1 MLERRLHTLTTLLLA
16 ASNSVGLR
24 VAVPSLLRDASRT
37 QQRVSQLQMAAP
49 GGRRVVVTGMGIVSC
64 LGNTLEDVATSL
76 HECKPGITSNDKYKE
91 IGMKSNV
98 CGTPDINCDDFIDRK
113 QARFMGLNAKFAFIA
128 MQQAVAD
135 SGLSPE
141 EMNSPRTGGILGQG
155 GTSVADIIE
164 TMEAVDA
171 QKLRRIGPY
180 RVTRSMGSTVSAVLS
195 TAFKLQGVSYSI
207 SSACSTGAHCIGVGM
222 EQIQLNKQDVVFCG
236 AGEAEDWGFS
246 VMFDAMG
253 ALSTKYNDAPTTA
266 SRAFDVTRDGFVIA
280 GGGGIVVLE
289 ELEHAKA
296 RGAKIYAELTGYGA
310 NSDGYDMVAPSGEGG
325 QRCMKMA
332 MAMADELGGE
342 KKIDYV
348 NTHGTSTPVGDTM
361 ELKGIKTVFTEAGYQ
376 PFVGSTKSLSGH
388 ALGAAGVHEA
398 IYCMLMMQKGFL
410 AESANINEL
419 VEEAEGMN
427 ILTKREDMTPDRVMS
442 NSFGF
447 GGTNACLVFDRYT
460 E

>member
-1 MLERRLHTLTTLLLA
+1 
-16 ASNSVGLR
+16 
-24 VAVPSLLRDASRT
+24 
-37 QQRVSQLQMAAP
+37 
-49 GGRRVVVTGMGIVSC
+49 
-64 LGNTLEDVATSL
+64 
-76 HECKPGITSNDKYKE
+76 
-91 IGMKSNV
+91 
-98 CGTPDINCDDFIDRK
+98 
-113 QARFMGLNAKFAFIA
+113 
-128 MQQAVAD
+128 
-135 SGLSPE
+135 
-141 EMNSPRTGGILGQG
+141 
-155 GTSVADIIE
+155 
-164 TMEAVDA
+164 
-171 QKLRRIGPY
+171 
-180 RVTRSMGSTVSAVLS
+180 
-195 TAFKLQGVSYSI
+195 
-207 SSACSTGAHCIGVGM
+207 
-222 EQIQLNKQDVVFCG
+222 
-236 AGEAEDWGFS
+236 
-246 VMFDAMG
+246 
-253 ALSTKYNDAPTTA
+253 
-266 SRAFDVTRDGFVIA
+266 
-280 GGGGIVVLE
+280 
-289 ELEHAKA
+289 
-296 RGAKIYAELTGYGA
+296 
-310 NSDGYDMVAPSGEGG
+310 MVAPSGEGG